1 MHMFNGNYTAQGS
14 SRNVSSGLSSLKG
27 RAQSAGRSKRKS
39 NAKTVSAASKACPE
53 KVIDVAPLP
62 EPVPEEVAISVV
74 PTTEEAPIT
83 SKEGVGTTLAAFM
96 RDATAVALVT
106 PEEEIAL
113 AARIK
118 KGDNEAREHLI
129 RANLRL
135 VVKIARD
142 YEHLGLP
149 LLDLISEGTIGLM
162 KAVDRFDPAK
172 GGKLSTYGSWWI
184 KQQIRRALANQ
195 GRTIR
200 LPVHIE
206 AKIYRMGR
214 VEVRLRE
221 VLGREATDEELSEE
235 LGMTPKRVNRLR
247 SSAMRATSLDAP
259 LGDEDSGPVSEVVGD
274 ERTFDP
280 SAAYQ
285 HKADHGMVTALLA
298 RLPEREAR
306 ILRCRFGLDGKD
318 EQTLEELG
326 IEFGLTR
333 ERIRQLQN
341 EAFKKLRLMMENP
354 GQFNMTT

>member
-1 MHMFNGNYTAQGS
+1 MHHPEPEISGS
-14 SRNVSSGLSSLKG
+14 S
-27 RAQSAGRSKRKS
+27 QTKRI
-39 NAKTVSAASKACPE
+39 E
-53 KVIDVAPLP
+53 VAVKP
-62 EPVPEEVAISVV
+62 EPAEQPVPIALLRTSDDQ
-74 PTTEEAPIT
+74 PIG
-83 SKEGVGTTLAAFM
+83 SKEGVGSALTSFM
-96 RDATAVALVT
+96 RDATAVPLLT
-106 PEEEIAL
+106 PEEEVVL

-118 KGDNEAREHLI
+118 QGDDAAREHLI

-135 VVKIARD
+135 VVKIARE

-214 VEVRLRE
+214 AEVRLRE
-221 VLGREATDEELSEE
+221 ALGREATDEELSEE
-235 LGMTPKRVNRLR
+235 LGMTAKRVTRLR
-247 SSAMRATSLDAP
+247 NSAVRPTSLDAP
-259 LGDEDSGPVSEVVGD
+259 LGDEDSGTVSEVVGD
-274 ERTFDP
+274 DRNFDP
-280 SAAYQ
+280 STSYQ
-285 HKADHGMVTALLA
+285 CKADQGMVMALLA

-306 ILRCRFGLDGKD
+306 ILRCRFGLDGRE

-326 IEFGLTR
+326 EEFGLTR

-341 EAFKKLRLMMENP
+341 EAFKKLRTMMENP
-354 GQFNMTT
+354 GQFNLPA

>member
-1 MHMFNGNYTAQGS
+1 MKTTLNPATPG
-14 SRNVSSGLSSLKG
+14 GLEP
-27 RAQSAGRSKRKS
+27 QKR
-39 NAKTVSAASKACPE
+39 VI
-53 KVIDVAPLP
+53 KVRKFP
-62 EPVPEEVAISVV
+62 EP
-74 PTTEEAPIT
+74 APARIPI
-83 SKEGVGTTLAAFM
+83 KVLDNAGEFGINPKDGVGSALAAFM
-96 RDATAVALVT
+96 RHAAEVALVT
-106 PEEEIAL
+106 PSEEIAL

-118 KGDNEAREHLI
+118 EGDAAAREHLI

-206 AKIYRMGR
+206 AKIYRMGKA
-214 VEVRLRE
+214 EARLRE

-235 LGMTPKRVNRLR
+235 LGITPKRVTRLR
-247 SSAMRATSLDAP
+247 SSAIRATSLDTP
-259 LGDEDSGPVSEVVGD
+259 LGDEDSGTISEVVGD
-274 ERTFDP
+274 DRTIDP
-280 SAAYQ
+280 STAYQ
-285 HKADHGMVTALLA
+285 RKADHGIVAALLA

-306 ILRCRFGLDGKD
+306 ILRCRFGLDGRD

-326 IEFGLTR
+326 EEFGLTR

-354 GQFNMTT
+354 GEFNLAA